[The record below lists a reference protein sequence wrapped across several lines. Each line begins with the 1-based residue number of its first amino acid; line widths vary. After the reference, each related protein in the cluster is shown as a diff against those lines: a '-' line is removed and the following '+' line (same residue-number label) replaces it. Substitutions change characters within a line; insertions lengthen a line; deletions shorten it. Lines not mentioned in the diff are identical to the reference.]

1 MNAAFRLA
9 WPPAWVVVSGC
20 APQARLAQKKLYSA
34 AQMHKNRG
42 MQSNL
47 SVRFS
52 RLCLALTLLAAGS
65 QFATGA
71 DSAASDTATP
81 KPPEGFTALFN
92 GKDLNGWRGGD
103 TFDHRKLLAMP
114 AEQRDAQ
121 IAKWTASMKDHWS
134 VQNGELVNDGKGS
147 YATTEKDYGDF
158 ELLLEY
164 KTVALADSGIYLRG
178 CPQVQIWDYTEKAK
192 FNLGADKGSGGLWN
206 NSPGAPGKDPLVL
219 ADKPFGEWNKV
230 RVVMV
235 GARVS
240 VWLNDKLV
248 VDHAL
253 LENYYDRKM
262 PVPPKGPIQ
271 LQTHGNEIRWRNL
284 SVREIGSDEANKL
297 LASRSNEGFKSI
309 FNGSDFTGW
318 AGPINEYEVVDGAIQ
333 CRPKKGGTL
342 YTKDEYEDFMARM
355 EFKLPPGG
363 NNGLAIRYP
372 GHGNAAYDGMCEL
385 QVLDDNYEKATG
397 QKIDA
402 RQAHGSAYGM
412 FAAARGYQRP
422 IGEWNFEEVT
432 IKGPKIKVELNGTVI
447 LDCDLSTVKDFMGG
461 GAHPGKDRTKGSFGF
476 AGHNDPVAF
485 RNIQIKPL

>member
-1 MNAAFRLA
+1 
-9 WPPAWVVVSGC
+9 
-20 APQARLAQKKLYSA
+20 
-34 AQMHKNRG
+34 
-42 MQSNL
+42 
-47 SVRFS
+47 
-52 RLCLALTLLAAGS
+52 
-65 QFATGA
+65 
-71 DSAASDTATP
+71 
-81 KPPEGFTALFN
+81 
-92 GKDLNGWRGGD
+92 
-103 TFDHRKLLAMP
+103 
-114 AEQRDAQ
+114 
-121 IAKWTASMKDHWS
+121 
-134 VQNGELVNDGKGS
+134 
-147 YATTEKDYGDF
+147 
-158 ELLLEY
+158 
-164 KTVALADSGIYLRG
+164 
-178 CPQVQIWDYTEKAK
+178 
-192 FNLGADKGSGGLWN
+192 
-206 NSPGAPGKDPLVL
+206 
-219 ADKPFGEWNKV
+219 
-230 RVVMV
+230 
-235 GARVS
+235 
-240 VWLNDKLV
+240 
-248 VDHAL
+248 
-253 LENYYDRKM
+253 
-262 PVPPKGPIQ
+262 
-271 LQTHGNEIRWRNL
+271 
-284 SVREIGSDEANKL
+284 

-432 IKGPKIKVELNGTVI
+432 VKGPKIKVELNGTVI